1 MQGTIEAIKVCIKFP
16 SKWMRLT
23 LFLQSY
29 SYKRIFNDSYTKK
42 KKKHFH
48 LDLRLELI
56 LEDRDWKGTVEKYSN
71 LRRVYG

>member
-42 KKKHFH
+42 KKHFH

>member
-1 MQGTIEAIKVCIKFP
+1 
-16 SKWMRLT
+16 MRLT

-56 LEDRDWKGTVEKYSN
+56 LEDRDSRKGTVEKYSN

>member
-1 MQGTIEAIKVCIKFP
+1 
-16 SKWMRLT
+16 MRLT

-42 KKKHFH
+42 KKKKHFH

-56 LEDRDWKGTVEKYSN
+56 LEDRDSRKGTVEKYSN